1 MSTEE
6 TALLFGLRP
15 QTVRTRLHRARRL
28 LRRALQDKLAAVF
41 IDIFPFAGA
50 RCDRLTQ
57 QVLDRLGLRLFKNAL
72 PLAESGRARRANPLT
87 AFSNWSNALRARSA
101 NTGTFW
107 RLGPS
112 NVHGPNV
119 GTSPLRSKAAVA
131 GA

>member
-1 MSTEE
+1 MRDVEGMSTEE
-6 TALLFGLRP
+6 TALLLGLRP

-72 PLAESGRARRANPLT
+72 PLAESGRARRANPL
-87 AFSNWSNALRARSA
+87 
-101 NTGTFW
+101 
-107 RLGPS
+107 
-112 NVHGPNV
+112 
-119 GTSPLRSKAAVA
+119 
-131 GA
+131 